1 MENQRYFK
9 WKYNCKDKV
18 EQTKAGPTCI
28 ESVIRFSKEFKD
40 NVHVDLV
47 DKLGKNPELT
57 VECLRSCF
65 SSYTSQQHFSRH
77 TKREGCTSVSASQPM
92 KKQRRADVPVFR
104 FKENCLFV
112 GSCIKWRK
120 TRSIQTAGGKHCFA

>member
-9 WKYNCKDKV
+9 WKYNCEDKV

-28 ESVIRFSKEFKD
+28 ESGIRFSKEYKD

-65 SSYTSQQHFSRH
+65 STYTSQQHLSR
-77 TKREGCTSVSASQPM
+77 
-92 KKQRRADVPVFR
+92 QR
-104 FKENCLFV
+104 K
-112 GSCIKWRK
+112 
-120 TRSIQTAGGKHCFA
+120 